1 MKNVGIICLLLL
13 VLSVSLK
20 DVLTYVQFQVNQD
33 YFEQTY
39 CINRDVVELNC
50 HASCYL
56 EKELSKNHDDESF
69 VVPQLNDLSS
79 IVFLCDQ
86 NSQTQSNT
94 HKPFKESIY
103 YNRKFYKSSFLDN
116 IFRPPWS

>member
-1 MKNVGIICLLLL
+1 MLLL

-20 DVLTYVQFQVNQD
+20 DVLTYAQFEVNRN
-33 YFEQTY
+33 YFEETY
-39 CINRDVVELNC
+39 CINRNTVELNC

-56 EKELSKNHDDESF
+56 EKELNKNHDNKRF

-86 NSQTQSNT
+86 NIKDQNNTQ
-94 HKPFKESIY
+94 KLFKEPIY
-103 YNRKFYKSSFLDN
+103 YNRKFYKFSFLDN